1 MRRESIKI
9 AVSAV
14 LTALVLMF
22 LQSTAGVFFRN
33 AAVIP
38 DVFFIFSLAF
48 ACSHKKI
55 TRVIAAA
62 VLCGIL
68 SDVCWHTKFSW
79 CMLIYSCGA
88 VLMFYLKNFF
98 LHPNIFFVSVIA
110 FGIFIVGKCAM
121 YPIIY
126 KMVKFADFFAND
138 VIYSAFY
145 NLACFFVV
153 TLIFEMIEK
162 RRAAKYDSCI

>member
-14 LTALVLMF
+14 LTALVLML
-22 LQSTAGVFFRN
+22 LQSMAGVFFVN
-33 AAVIP
+33 AAAIP
-38 DVFFIFSLAF
+38 DIFFVFSLSF
-48 ACSHKKI
+48 ACKEKKI

-68 SDVCWHTKFSW
+68 SDSFWHTKFSW

-88 VLMFYLKNFF
+88 ALMFYLKNFF

-110 FGIFIVGKCAM
+110 FGIFIAGECAM

-126 KMVKFADFFAND
+126 KTVRFADFFAND
-138 VIYSAFY
+138 AIYSAFY
-145 NLACFFVV
+145 NLACFFVM
-153 TLIFEMIEK
+153 TLIFKKVEK
-162 RRAAKYDSCI
+162 RRAARYESGI